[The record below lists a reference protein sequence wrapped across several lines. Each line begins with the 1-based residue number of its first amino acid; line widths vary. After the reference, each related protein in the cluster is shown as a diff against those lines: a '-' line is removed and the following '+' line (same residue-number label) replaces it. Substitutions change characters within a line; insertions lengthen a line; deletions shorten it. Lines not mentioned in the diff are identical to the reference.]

1 MVLVIITN
9 SRDLLLLL
17 PALLLRLLILGL
29 LACMIMFVSKVVRNS
44 AVEGSMRT
52 SVRATAVGKARK
64 PSQKAPNFIC
74 N

>member
-29 LACMIMFVSKVVRNS
+29 LACMIMFVRLFVIQLWKVL
-44 AVEGSMRT
+44 
-52 SVRATAVGKARK
+52 
-64 PSQKAPNFIC
+64 
-74 N
+74 